1 MIAAFIHPDGRLT
14 VLSGALTADHASIAA
29 LGHAVYAAGN
39 ELAVRVG
46 PAPIQGITLRA
57 HSRSLTLQPTE
68 QGVLLLEH
76 EKNIPSDVLQGLLA
90 ELLAK
95 PVQVPVQPVTS
106 APSMS
111 LSDALNATAP

>member
-14 VLSGALTADHASIAA
+14 VLSGELTADHASIAA
-29 LGHAVYAAGN
+29 LGHAVHAAGN
-39 ELAVRVG
+39 ELAVRMG
-46 PAPIQGITLRA
+46 PAPIQGITLRGQ
-57 HSRSLTLQPTE
+57 SRSLTLQPTD

-76 EKNIPSDVLQGLLA
+76 EKDIPSDVLQGLLA

-95 PVQVPVQPVTS
+95 PVHTPAPPVTS
-106 APSMS
+106 APAMS